1 MKYNLTTNEYNAL
14 QHITSINKMDSWF
27 SIRQTNKGE
36 DYIYDLEE
44 RKRISL
50 KAALEYI
57 HDGLLEE
64 DFWELLPKEQRA
76 LNELFKKY
84 KLETFRDGRD

>member
-14 QHITSINKMDSWF
+14 QHITSINKMDCWF
-27 SIRQTNKGE
+27 SIRQTTKGE

-50 KAALEYI
+50 KRALEEI
-57 HDGLLEE
+57 HGGLIEE
-64 DFWELLPKEQRA
+64 DFWELLPKEQYA
-76 LNELFKKY
+76 LNDLFKKY
-84 KLETFRDGRD
+84 KLRTFRDGRD